1 MSSPRISF
9 DLRLRQAVR
18 RFWQGR
24 DAAATKQKAG
34 GRRD

>member
-24 DAAATKQKAG
+24 DASAKK
-34 GRRD
+34 